1 MTDTHQHAHG
11 TDDGHSHDDRPAV
24 GATSGHT
31 ATDHGHE
38 GGGGHS
44 HGGGDGHSHGVN
56 PDADKRYL
64 SGALALIVAF
74 MIAEVIVGIIAG
86 SLALISDAGHMLT
99 DAASIVLA
107 LWAINLA
114 ARPAYG
120 RWTYGFKRAEI
131 LSAQANGLTLLL
143 LAAWFIYEAIRRLFE
158 PPEVQGLLVF
168 ITAMVGIVVN
178 IAAAWLISK
187 ANRTSLNVE
196 GAFQH
201 ILNDLYAFIATAI
214 AGLVVVFTGFGRADS
229 IAALVVAALMIKAGY
244 GLVRESGRIFL
255 EGAPEGLDPD
265 LIGPAMAG
273 RPGVAEVHDLHIW
286 DVTSGMP
293 ALSAHV
299 LVDPTGDCH
308 NVRRDIE
315 VLLKGTYQ
323 IDHTTLQ
330 VDHVDTTT
338 SGGTAG
344 ADPDCEEP
352 HGPRH
357 QSTHASQQRPV
368 GTPPP
373 H

>member
-1 MTDTHQHAHG
+1 MTNTHQHPPGADPSG
-11 TDDGHSHDDRPAV
+11 GQHSAD
-24 GATSGHT
+24 
-31 ATDHGHE
+31 DHGHS
-38 GGGGHS
+38 GGHS
-44 HGGGDGHSHGVN
+44 HGAGDGHSHGVN
-56 PDADKRYL
+56 PNADKRYL
-64 SGALALIVAF
+64 AGALALIVAF
-74 MIAEVIVGIIAG
+74 MLAEVVVGIIAQ

-99 DAASIVLA
+99 DAVSIVLA

-114 ARPAYG
+114 ARPAKG

-143 LAAWFIYEAIRRLFE
+143 LAAWFIYEAIERLFD
-158 PPEVQGLLVF
+158 PPEVEGLLVF
-168 ITAMVGIVVN
+168 ITALVGIAVN
-178 IAAAWLISK
+178 IVAAWLISK

-201 ILNDLYAFIATAI
+201 ILNDLYAFIATAV
-214 AGLVVVFTGFGRADS
+214 AGLVVMLTGFTRADS
-229 IAALVVAALMIKAGY
+229 LAALVVAALMIKAGY

-255 EGAPEGLDPD
+255 EGAPEGLNPD
-265 LIGPAMAG
+265 VIGPAMAD

-308 NVRRDIE
+308 QVRRDLE
-315 VLLKGTYQ
+315 TLLKGTYN

-330 VDHVDTTT
+330 VDHKE
-338 SGGTAG
+338 SGGTGVDGGISLAG
-344 ADPDCEEP
+344 PDCEEP

-357 QSTHASQQRPV
+357 QSSSPAVMPITPGARP
-368 GTPPP
+368 